1 MERNWVKIAG
11 GITAPQGYR
20 ANAVAAG
27 LKPSGGLDLTLIVS
41 DQDAVASGVVTT
53 SVVKAACVS
62 YAQDLLAKKSPVRAI
77 LINAGQANACTGLEG
92 AEDNARL
99 ATWVAEAAQLD
110 PNQVLIASTGVI
122 GQRLAMDR
130 IAAVLPAL
138 VHSVS
143 AEGWE
148 NAAQAILTTDL
159 VTKTVAM
166 EAIIDGHPVR
176 VGGMSKGSGMIH
188 PNMAT
193 MLGFLTCDAKV
204 SVDLWQQMVRRAA
217 DASFNQIS
225 VDGDTSTNDMFLALA
240 NGCSQAPDIHP
251 DTPGALTLEN
261 MIHEACVDLAKAI
274 ARDGEGATKLLE
286 IRVHGAVSTEE
297 ARQMAR
303 VIVSSPLVK
312 SAVFGCD
319 PNWGRVLAA
328 AGRSG
333 VNFDPQKIDV
343 WLGSFPLMQAGRP
356 LAFDRK
362 AASAYLKNDPVT
374 FELHLHQGLGEGVAW
389 GCDLSYDY
397 VRINAEYT
405 T

>member
-11 GITAPQGYR
+11 GITAPQGYQS
-20 ANAVAAG
+20 NGVAAG
-27 LKPSGGLDLTLIVS
+27 LKPSGGLDLTLILS
-41 DQDAVASGVVTT
+41 DQDAVAAGVVTT
-53 SVVKAACVS
+53 SVVKAACVG
-62 YAQDLLAKKSPVRAI
+62 YAQDLLAKKTPARAI
-77 LINAGQANACTGLEG
+77 VINAGQANACTGIEG
-92 AEDNARL
+92 VEDNARL
-99 ATWVAEAAQLD
+99 AAWVAEATHLD
-110 PNQVLIASTGVI
+110 PTQIFVASTGVI
-122 GQRLAMDR
+122 GQRLAMEK
-130 IAAVLPAL
+130 ISAALPLL
-138 VHSVS
+138 VNSVS
-143 AEGWE
+143 VEGWE

-159 VTKTVAM
+159 VRKTVAM
-166 EAIIDGHPVR
+166 EAIIEGHPVR
-176 VGGMSKGSGMIH
+176 IGGMSKGSGMIH

-193 MLGFLTCDAKV
+193 MLGFLTCDARV

-240 NGCSQAPDIHP
+240 NGCSNAPDIHP
-251 DTPGALTLEN
+251 DTPAALTLEN
-261 MIHEACVDLAKAI
+261 MLHEACVDLAKAI

-286 IRVHGAVSTEE
+286 IRVHGAPSTEE

-312 SAVFGCD
+312 SAAFGCD

-333 VNFDPQKIDV
+333 VDFDPQKIDV
-343 WLGSFPLMQAGRP
+343 WLGSFQLMQAGRP
-356 LAFDRK
+356 LPFDRK
-362 AASAYLKNDPVT
+362 EASTYLKSDPVT
-374 FELHLHQGLGEGVAW
+374 FDIHLHQGLGEGVAW